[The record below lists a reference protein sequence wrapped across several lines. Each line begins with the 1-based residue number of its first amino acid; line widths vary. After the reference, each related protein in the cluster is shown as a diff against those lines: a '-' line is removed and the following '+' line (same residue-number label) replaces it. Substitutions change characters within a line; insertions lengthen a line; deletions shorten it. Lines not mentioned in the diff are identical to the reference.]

1 MNALNK
7 SCEVIKHQVH
17 PHLAF
22 VFTVLQCSASLW
34 EAPGHMPSEVL
45 LKDLG
50 PFCFICLCLLVYCL
64 DPFYSWENFFFRRVY
79 SVLLRVE
86 EENKSERPLS
96 SSSSSYL
103 STADRLG
110 VAAYIL
116 RYQMQSPSSDCFCRV
131 HGPLMKH
138 AIETEISLL
147 NQFGRFDSHFST
159 KLN

>member
-7 SCEVIKHQVH
+7 LCEVIKHQVH
-17 PHLAF
+17 SHMAF

-50 PFCFICLCLLVYCL
+50 PFCFICLYLSVYCL
-64 DPFYSWENFFFRRVY
+64 DPFHSWEHFFFRCVY

-86 EENKSERPLS
+86 EENKSECPLS
-96 SSSSSYL
+96 SSSSSCL

-110 VAAYIL
+110 GGSLHPEVPNAEPIQWL
-116 RYQMQSPSSDCFCRV
+116 FLSCSWSSHEACLSWNWNKSIKSVWWIWF
-131 HGPLMKH
+131 PL
-138 AIETEISLL
+138 LY
-147 NQFGRFDSHFST
+147 
-159 KLN
+159 